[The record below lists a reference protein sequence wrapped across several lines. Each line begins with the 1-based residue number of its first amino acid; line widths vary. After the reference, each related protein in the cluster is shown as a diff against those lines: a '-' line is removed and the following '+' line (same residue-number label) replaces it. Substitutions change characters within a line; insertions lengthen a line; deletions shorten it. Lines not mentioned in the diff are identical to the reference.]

1 MTQENDNIVH
11 EATTSEEVSI
21 DNQVVQERP
30 KRKAQLPK
38 RLEDC
43 ELKHTKKRG
52 GKRKA

>member
-1 MTQENDNIVH
+1 MFS
-11 EATTSEEVSI
+11 EANTAEEVSI